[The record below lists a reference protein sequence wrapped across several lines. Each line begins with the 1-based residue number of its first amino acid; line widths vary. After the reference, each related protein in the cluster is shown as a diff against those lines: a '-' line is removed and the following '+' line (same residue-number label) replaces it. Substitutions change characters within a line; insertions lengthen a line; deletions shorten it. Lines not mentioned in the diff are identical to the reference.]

1 MPLAWFAA
9 LTFFAALIPPVRI
22 ALKVYV
28 REGPAATADDAARV
42 AAALKRGF
50 YADSIV
56 VPPAETL
63 HLDKPPFQIPDSA
76 TRERIGHRVIIQGT
90 VAATGPVLE
99 VRLRLLN
106 ILTQPLASEDT
117 VRLQRSEIESTFAA
131 RGRAYAV
138 FLSQRFK
145 R

>member
-63 HLDKPPFQIPDSA
+63 HLDKPPFQIP
-76 TRERIGHRVIIQGT
+76 TPRRENESDT
-90 VAATGPVLE
+90 
-99 VRLRLLN
+99 
-106 ILTQPLASEDT
+106 ASLS
-117 VRLQRSEIESTFAA
+117 RAPWPR
-131 RGRAYAV
+131 RGR
-138 FLSQRFK
+138 F
-145 R
+145 